1 MNVLNVCANF
11 DPITGGGEAERS
23 FQMSKSLL
31 SNGKRCIILTVD
43 GGLSEQRKDALGD
56 AGVIALSCLLKRFYV
71 PRFSSRHIQKLV
83 DDADVIHLIGH
94 WSVLNALVYSAIRKA
109 GKPYVI
115 CPAGALAIFGRSR
128 FLKRIYNFLI
138 GDQIINNANKW
149 IAVTPEERDYFVSS
163 GASADKVVVIPNG
176 IAESDFKSSD
186 VDGFRRKYSLES
198 RRFILFVGRLNL
210 IKGPDLLLRAF
221 CNIKDRHQN
230 IDLVFVGPD
239 GGLQNEL
246 MNLVQ
251 LQGAQSRVHF
261 VGYLGGADKSDA
273 YYAAEM
279 LVIPS
284 RHEAMSIVA
293 LEAGVCGTPV
303 LLTDQCGF
311 NQLEENGCGWVVPA
325 TVEGLERGL
334 DAVLSN
340 PERIGSAAS
349 NIKKYVTENYSWDVL
364 VQSYRNLY
372 SQLNTGSSGK
382 N

>member
-23 FQMSKSLL
+23 FQMSNSLL
-31 SNGKRCIILTVD
+31 SAGERCRVLTVD
-43 GGLSEQRKDALGD
+43 GGLSERRKNALGD
-56 AGVIALSCLLKRFYV
+56 GGVIALPCLLKRFYV
-71 PRFSSRHIQKLV
+71 PRVSLRQIQQLV
-83 DDADVIHLIGH
+83 DDADIIHLIGH
-94 WSVLNALVYSAIRKA
+94 WSVLNALVYRAIRKA

-128 FLKRIYNFLI
+128 FLKRIYNALVGNRI
-138 GDQIINNANKW
+138 SNNANKW

-186 VDGFRRKYSLES
+186 VDGFRRKQSLGS

-221 CNIKDRHQN
+221 CNIKDRHRN

-239 GGLQNEL
+239 GGLQGEL
-246 MNLVQ
+246 KNLAQ
-251 LQGAQSRVHF
+251 LQGVENRVHF

-273 YYAAEM
+273 YHAAEM

-311 NQLEENGCGWVVPA
+311 DQLQENGCGWVVPA

-334 DAVLSN
+334 DAVLSS
-340 PERIGSAAS
+340 PERIRSAAS
-349 NIKKYVTENYSWDVL
+349 NIKKYVTEHYSWDVV

-372 SQLNTGSSGK
+372 SQLNRGSGER